1 MDKTTKTLTVDQ
13 VLKLSDAV
21 DALFDEHIKYQINVA
36 YRLYQLKKELNEM
49 SEYIVERIF
58 TVIPKLKD
66 DNAELNDEENI
77 IYQTILSSP
86 IEIDTF
92 NLTRA
97 EIYLTN
103 QSVSLD
109 KPSIELHLIENL
121 EPLF

>member
-13 VLKLSDAV
+13 VLKMSDAV

-36 YRLYQLKKELNEM
+36 YRLYLLKKELNEM

-66 DNAELNDEENI
+66 DNVELNDEENI

-109 KPSIELHLIENL
+109 KPNVELHLIENL

>member
-109 KPSIELHLIENL
+109 KPSVELHLIENL

>member
-13 VLKLSDAV
+13 ILKLSDAV

>member
-13 VLKLSDAV
+13 VLKMSDAV

-66 DNAELNDEENI
+66 DNVELNDEENI

-97 EIYLTN
+97 EIYLAN

-109 KPSIELHLIENL
+109 KPSVELHLIENL

>member
-13 VLKLSDAV
+13 ILKLSDAV

-109 KPSIELHLIENL
+109 KPSVELHLIENL